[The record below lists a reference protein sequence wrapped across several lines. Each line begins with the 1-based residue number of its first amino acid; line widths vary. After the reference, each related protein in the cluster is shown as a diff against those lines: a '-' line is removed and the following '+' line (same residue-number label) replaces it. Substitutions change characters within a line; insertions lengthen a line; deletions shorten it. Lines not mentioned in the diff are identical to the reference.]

1 MNIKSLLLGSAAALA
16 AVSGAQAADAIVAAE
31 PEPMEYVRVCD
42 AFGTGYFYIPG
53 TETCLKIGGYVRFQ
67 VDGRSDLD
75 LAGPAGFS
83 ASTEGGYRTNT
94 RGQIAVEAKN
104 DTEYGT
110 LASKITVRANNNSSS
125 TDFYLEE
132 TYFQLGGLRV
142 GYFYN
147 YFDNG
152 LPGETVLSDGPAG
165 FKNSSRT
172 TFDGVAFGGGLG
184 GDTLN
189 NSIRYT
195 YDAGSFS
202 VYGQVDAFNSQ
213 AGYKTDNYSLGG
225 GDFTDNRDEIG
236 VNGVITGKFGG
247 VTVDFFAGYDFDAE
261 DAAFASTLTAAIG
274 PGSLGVFAAY
284 ATGAN
289 RYFDAAEWTIGA
301 EYAIKVTDK
310 FSVAP
315 GVQYWD
321 KVTYAAGDFQDGDA
335 WRAGITADYKIT
347 TNLAA
352 KATVN
357 YTDIDTGSESADRW
371 DGFLRLQ
378 RSF

>member
-31 PEPMEYVRVCD
+31 PEPLEYVRVCD

-67 VDGRSDLD
+67 VDGRSDD
-75 LAGPAGFS
+75 DFGG
-83 ASTEGGYRTNT
+83 EGGYRTNT
-94 RGQIAVEAKN
+94 RGQVAVEAKN
-104 DTEYGT
+104 DTEFGT
-110 LASKITVRANNNSSS
+110 LASKITVRANNNSAS
-125 TDFYLEE
+125 TDFFLEE
-132 TYFQLGGLRV
+132 TYLQLGGLRV

-152 LPGETVLSDGPAG
+152 LPGETVLSDAAPFANGG
-165 FKNSSRT
+165 F
-172 TFDGVAFGGGLG
+172 G

-189 NSIRYT
+189 NSVRYT

-202 VYGQVDAFNSQ
+202 IYGQVDAFNSQ
-213 AGYKTDNYSLGG
+213 AGWKTDDVVVGVDPVTG
-225 GDFTDNRDEIG
+225 ADIIRPDNRDEIG
-236 VNGVITGKFGG
+236 INGVITGKFGG
-247 VTVDFFAGYDFDAE
+247 VTLDFFAGYDFDRE
-261 DAAFASTLTAAIG
+261 NAALASTLTAAIG
-274 PGSLGVFAAY
+274 PGSLGIFAAY
-284 ATGAN
+284 SFGEN
-289 RYFDAAEWTIGA
+289 RYFDASEWTVGA

-310 FSVAP
+310 FSIAP

-321 KVTYAAGDFQDGDA
+321 NITLDADGDFDGGDA

-347 TNLAA
+347 TGLSA

-357 YTDIDTGSESADRW
+357 YTDVDTGADSADRW

>member
-53 TETCLKIGGYVRFQ
+53 TETCLKIGGYVRVQ
-67 VDGRSDLD
+67 VDGRSDFD
-75 LAGPAGFS
+75 LTGAQ
-83 ASTEGGYRTNT
+83 GGYRTNT

-104 DTEYGT
+104 DTEFGT
-110 LASKITVRANNNSSS
+110 LSSKVTLRANTNVSNSYSVTVPTETAPGVIEDVTYSVSQANN
-125 TDFYLEE
+125 DFYLEE
-132 TYFQLGGLRV
+132 TYLQLGGLRV

-152 LPGETVLSDGPAG
+152 LPGETVLSDGGPG
-165 FKNSSRT
+165 
-172 TFDGVAFGGGLG
+172 FGGGGFG

-213 AGYKTDNYSLGG
+213 AGWKTDNGS
-225 GDFTDNRDEIG
+225 DDEIG
-236 VNGVITGKFGG
+236 INGVVTGKFGG
-247 VTVDFFAGYDFDAE
+247 VTVDFFAGYDFDRE
-261 DAAFASTLTAAIG
+261 EAAFASTLTAAIG

-284 ATGAN
+284 ATGVN
-289 RYFDAAEWTIGA
+289 RYFDFAEWTIGA

-321 KVTYAAGDFQDGDA
+321 NITVVDGDFDAGDA
-335 WRAGITADYKIT
+335 WRVGVTADYKIT

-352 KATVN
+352 KATIN
-357 YTDIDTGSESADRW
+357 YTDVDSGTDSADRW

>member
-42 AFGTGYFYIPG
+42 AFGAGYFYIPG

-67 VDGRSDLD
+67 VDGRSDFDLD
-75 LAGPAGFS
+75 GFG
-83 ASTEGGYRTNT
+83 TVEDGGYRTNT
-94 RGQIAVEAKN
+94 RGHLVVQAKS
-104 DTEYGT
+104 DTELGT
-110 LASKITVRANNNSSS
+110 LTGLITMEANTNSDD
-125 TDFYLEE
+125 DFFLDE
-132 TYFQLGGLRV
+132 TYIELGGLRV

-152 LPGETVLSDGPAG
+152 LPGETVLSDGGPLG
-165 FKNSSRT
+165 GS
-172 TFDGVAFGGGLG
+172 VAYIG

-195 YDAGSFS
+195 FDGGAFQAYIQA
-202 VYGQVDAFNSQ
+202 DAFDSQ
-213 AGYKTDNYSLGG
+213 LGWKTDENG
-225 GDFTDNRDEIG
+225 GDDDLG
-236 VNGVITGKFGG
+236 VNALIAGKFGG
-247 VTVDFFAGYDFDAE
+247 VAIDLFGAYEFDNE
-261 DAAFASTLTAAIG
+261 DGVIASTLSAEIG
-274 PGSLGVFAAY
+274 PGQLGVFGVY
-284 ATGAN
+284 SFGPS
-289 RYFDAAEWTIGA
+289 RYWDFSEWSIGA

-310 FSVAP
+310 FSITP
-315 GVQYWD
+315 GAQYWD
-321 KVTYAAGDFQDGDA
+321 NIVPVAGDYEGGEA
-335 WRAGITADYKIT
+335 WRVGVTADYEIT
-347 TNLAA
+347 TNLTA

-357 YTDIDTGSESADRW
+357 YTDVDVDFGGVGDGDRW

>member
-53 TETCLKIGGYVRFQ
+53 TETCLKIGGYVRVQ
-67 VDGRSDLD
+67 VDARSDSDVVGTSLVEDAAGD
-75 LAGPAGFS
+75 LVEVLGGQN
-83 ASTEGGYRTNT
+83 GGYRTNT
-94 RGQIAVEAKN
+94 RAQLVVEAKN
-104 DTEYGT
+104 DTEFGT
-110 LASKITVRANNNSSS
+110 LGSKITLRANNNGAN
-125 TDFYLEE
+125 TFYLEE
-132 TYFQLGGLRV
+132 TYFELGGLRV
-142 GYFYN
+142 GQFYN

-152 LPGETVLSDGPAG
+152 LPGETVWSDSFP
-165 FKNSSRT
+165 FKRFNN
-172 TFDGVAFGGGLG
+172 LG

-202 VYGQVDAFNSQ
+202 VYGQADAFNAE
-213 AGYKTDNYSLGG
+213 AGWKTDAAGN
-225 GDFTDNRDEIG
+225 DDEIG
-236 VNGVITGKFGG
+236 INGVITGKFGG
-247 VTVDFFAGYDFDAE
+247 VTLDFFAGYDFDAE
-261 DAAFASTLTAAIG
+261 EAAFASTLTAAIG

-289 RYFDAAEWTIGA
+289 RYFDASEWTIGA

-310 FSVAP
+310 FTVTP
-315 GVQYWD
+315 GAQYWD
-321 KVTYAAGDFQDGDA
+321 NVVMGLDGDFDGGDA
-335 WRAGITADYKIT
+335 WRVGITGDYKIT
-347 TNLAA
+347 SNLSA

-357 YTDIDTGSESADRW
+357 YTDVDTGPVDDDRW